1 MCILKNKIAWL
12 FLIASLVCG
21 ISYSVIGSHIDEN
34 GFLIEPFFLIPLTW
48 LFFFISM
55 LSFII
60 GFIRTV
66 FFHKKEIFLK
76 THGHAE

>member
-1 MCILKNKIAWL
+1 MCIFKNKIAWL

-21 ISYSVIGSHIDEN
+21 ISYNVIGSHIDEN

-60 GFIRTV
+60 GFTRTV
-66 FFHKKEIFLK
+66 SFHKKRTSLK
-76 THGHAE
+76 DS